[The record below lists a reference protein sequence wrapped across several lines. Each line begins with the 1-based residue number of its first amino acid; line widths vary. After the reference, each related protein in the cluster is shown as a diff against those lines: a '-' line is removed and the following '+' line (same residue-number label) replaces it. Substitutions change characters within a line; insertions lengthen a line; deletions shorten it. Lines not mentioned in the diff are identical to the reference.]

1 MDNSLYI
8 YPVSVSLKFRPTS
21 ELDKIKHI
29 GENENNSWNC
39 LVCFVVAISDNNKM
53 IANFSIAL
61 K

>member
-29 GENENNSWNC
+29 GENENNS
-39 LVCFVVAISDNNKM
+39 
-53 IANFSIAL
+53 
-61 K
+61 